1 MSDNPFEDK
10 GSSGGANPFAEPAAG
25 KGGGGGEFHN
35 PFEQPAPA
43 AQVAVASGGVSG
55 GSAYETAPAPTST
68 FGAYDTGAYGGS
80 AGAYGADQ
88 PGAPKAFNVRFFPR
102 LNSRVFVSFLPAP
115 GGVHA
120 VYEIATT
127 FEGQTKRVCHQ
138 KKTITQLTSSPILFS
153 SQNVSQ
159 TKQPTPVPPSNGE
172 ATVRVRELDD
182 RERVLDD
189 RERELARRE
198 GAALDLSQIQ
208 APAVCCPWSTST
220 VIKRKC
226 TTHSTYALFYLSAG
240 DCSDRSW

>member
-1 MSDNPFEDK
+1 MP
-10 GSSGGANPFAEPAAG
+10 P
-25 KGGGGGEFHN
+25 
-35 PFEQPAPA
+35 
-43 AQVAVASGGVSG
+43 
-55 GSAYETAPAPTST
+55 
-68 FGAYDTGAYGGS
+68 
-80 AGAYGADQ
+80 
-88 PGAPKAFNVRFFPR
+88 
-102 LNSRVFVSFLPAP
+102 
-115 GGVHA
+115 
-120 VYEIATT
+120 
-127 FEGQTKRVCHQ
+127 

-153 SQNVSQ
+153 SQTVSQ

-189 RERELARRE
+189 REQRAGAQRRC
-198 GAALDLSQIQ
+198 GLGPSQIQ